1 MWMLSYLIIDN
12 NYVSKSY
19 PLFLSANNADKVR
32 LQSEVSRLKTRLSES
47 DTKSEMV
54 QTRLK
59 ELQEEMTSIR
69 RKHEN
74 SLQTNKN
81 LKQQVCVV
89 QGPPFI
95 YLWLCLVTLII
106 TLLRNKVVRF
116 VCRQFYWLIM
126 SMFVEIVAGVRGQ
139 GSKG

>member
-1 MWMLSYLIIDN
+1 MLSYLFIDN

-19 PLFLSANNADKVR
+19 PLFLLANNADKVR

-81 LKQQVCVV
+81 LKQQVCVLL
-89 QGPPFI
+89 GAPFI
-95 YLWLCLVTLII
+95 YL
-106 TLLRNKVVRF
+106 
-116 VCRQFYWLIM
+116 
-126 SMFVEIVAGVRGQ
+126 
-139 GSKG
+139 